1 MSKTKGAT
9 HKKRANSIEE
19 VTNTVDKIVFG
30 PSAYDRKD
38 GSRPPIFH
46 SELKHKFEE
55 GEWNIDDY
63 VIEKAVPYI
72 SLNDMKEELKWCLE
86 KMLARPGDYLLAEII
101 FMLDK
106 EIVSGENHP
115 IQTACI
121 KLRRNRD
128 GKYQM
133 TLVLNAEFFFGECV
147 TRNQRIGILYHEVYH
162 VLLKH
167 LSLRSPDKQT
177 PLWNIAQDLAINSLV
192 GSYSK
197 SGDGIYSV
205 DLTMFPGISATQVTL
220 DIEDA
225 AKDRTEVYNKVLSE
239 FLSSVLQHQ
248 LITGEI
254 ASEEEFDI
262 SAVEI
267 PTEKIEK
274 EVEKRMKLQRV
285 VGVRS
290 GCFPLVGSFKE
301 VPPNLSS
308 EEYYKILTDKNGP
321 VKAKDLS
328 AMMDLIISEHDW
340 FSDIDPDDLGEL
352 PEDASEELKNFY
364 EAVKQKVRDYLNSS
378 HCRGRGSSPLDMLLE
393 KLYAKKPSWSSI
405 LSKHMATNRDKL
417 GQTWVRRNRRNI
429 KGIPAIQMDYVHKV
443 RIYIDQSGSMS
454 NEDVA
459 KMYAR
464 IKTLLKQ
471 SRVEIYHFD
480 DGVDEDSHHFVK
492 NKSDLKPLRTRGGG
506 TDFHSVYE
514 HFKASRKGDVDVV
527 LIMTDMGAPAPQKA
541 EKKVMYL
548 YSEDMNISK
557 DYVNNNFRK
566 FRHKVI
572 ELPA

>member
-9 HKKRANSIEE
+9 HKKRAESIEE
-19 VTNTVDKIVFG
+19 VTNTVDNIVFG
-30 PSAYDRKD
+30 PSAYDRAD
-38 GSRPPIFH
+38 GSKPPIFH

-55 GEWNIDDY
+55 GDWNIDEY
-63 VIEKAVPYI
+63 TIEKVNSSF
-72 SLNDMKEELKWCLE
+72 SLNEMKEELKWCLE
-86 KMLARPGDYLLAEII
+86 KMLNRPGDYLLAEII

-106 EIVSGENHP
+106 EIVTGEDHP

-133 TLVLNAEFFFGECV
+133 TLVLNADFFFGECV

-192 GSYSK
+192 GSYTKNSN
-197 SGDGIYSV
+197 GVYNV
-205 DLTMFPGISATQVTL
+205 DISMFPGISATTVTL
-220 DIEDA
+220 DIPDET
-225 AKDRTEVYNKVLSE
+225 KDREEVYNSVLNA
-239 FLSSVLQHQ
+239 FLSHVLMSK
-248 LITGEI
+248 LRSGEI
-254 ASEEEFDI
+254 SSEEEFDPTSVDI
-262 SAVEI
+262 PVE
-267 PTEKIEK
+267 KLEK
-274 EVEKRMKLQRV
+274 EVEKLMKLRRT

-290 GCFPLVGSFKE
+290 GCFPLVGAFKE
-301 VPPNLSS
+301 IPPNLSS

-364 EAVKQKVRDYLNSS
+364 EAVKQKVRDYLNS
-378 HCRGRGSSPLDMLLE
+378 CQQRGRGASPLNVLLE
-393 KLYAKKPSWSSI
+393 KLYTKKPSWSSI
-405 LSKHMATNRDKL
+405 LSKHIATNRDKV
-417 GQTWVRRNRRNI
+417 GQTWIRRNRRNI
-429 KGIPAIQMDYVHKV
+429 KGIPALQMNYVHNV

-459 KMYAR
+459 KMYSR
-464 IKTLLKQ
+464 IKSLIKE
-471 SRVEIYHFD
+471 SRVVIYHFD
-480 DGVDEDSHHFVK
+480 DGVDEESRHIVK
-492 NKSDLKPLRTRGGG
+492 NKSDLRPIRTRGGG
-506 TDFHSVYE
+506 TDFHSVYD
-514 HFKASRKGDVDVV
+514 HFKKSKKERVDVV
-527 LIMTDMGAPAPQKA
+527 LIMTDMGASAPEKA
-541 EKKVMYL
+541 ERKVMYL
-548 YSEDMNISK
+548 YSEDMNIQK
-557 DYVNNNFRK
+557 EHIDNAFRK
-566 FRHKVI
+566 FKHKVI